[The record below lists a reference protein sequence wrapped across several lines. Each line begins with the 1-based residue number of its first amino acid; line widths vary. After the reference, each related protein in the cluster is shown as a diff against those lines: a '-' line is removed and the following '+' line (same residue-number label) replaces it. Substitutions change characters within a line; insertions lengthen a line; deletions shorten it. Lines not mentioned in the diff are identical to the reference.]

1 MIIAG
6 PITKSEAILTRGAAP
21 ILESIDIFAVDED
34 GVMETVSLFL
44 LAM

>member
-1 MIIAG
+1 LIIAG
-6 PITKSEAILTRGAAP
+6 SITESEVILTRGAAS